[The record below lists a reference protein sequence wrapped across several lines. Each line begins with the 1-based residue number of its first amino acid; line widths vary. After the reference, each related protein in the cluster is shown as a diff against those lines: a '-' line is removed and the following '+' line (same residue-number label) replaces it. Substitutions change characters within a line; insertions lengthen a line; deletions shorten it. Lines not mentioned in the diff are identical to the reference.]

1 MAKITKADS
10 GPEFLTVN
18 ETANLL
24 RVTPLTLRNW
34 RRDNFGPP
42 WCRIGQAAIRYRR
55 STLMGWLDR
64 LESAPEKPPK
74 DVAARQSLTAVE

>member
-1 MAKITKADS
+1 MATIKKADS

-18 ETANLL
+18 ETAALL

-55 STLMGWLDR
+55 STLMGWLDK
-64 LESAPEKPPK
+64 LEEGTSEMPAERT
-74 DVAARQSLTAVE
+74 D